1 MAEKMA
7 QKVKMIFNFDFLSLK
22 TIFNMTEESVPLCNL
37 LTTKVHKF
45 IVFFL
50 ISHSF
55 VQVDSFE
62 NENL

>member
-1 MAEKMA
+1 MAEKTA
-7 QKVKMIFNFDFLSLK
+7 QNVKMIFNFDFLSLK
-22 TIFNMTEESVPLCNL
+22 TIFNMAEESVPFCNF

>member
-1 MAEKMA
+1 
-7 QKVKMIFNFDFLSLK
+7 MIFNFDFLSLK
-22 TIFNMTEESVPLCNL
+22 TIFNMTEESVPFCNL

-55 VQVDSFE
+55 VQADSFE